1 MIKKILIPLVLI
13 SLFGRVRS
21 QDIYF
26 YTGKNF
32 TSYDFKN
39 SSGSSN
45 SNIKSGTGLFY
56 HIGYNKLIKA
66 KGFSYSLGFSLNEY
80 NNNGGNI
87 TNNYEWENQYLGIQS
102 DFSYSYLILRKIY
115 LRCQIGLNGSSIIN
129 GLQQINGIYYDLT
142 KVDEFKGL
150 VITPSIGIQVKYNIN
165 NLNFISLGYNYC
177 KGYNLSNSTNQ
188 NVVFNTNQIQFGIH
202 FAIDSKNKKRQ
213 LVNLSVLE
221 DELNEPKRTDTFQR
235 KPIKNNAL
243 NIDSNSFYDSINQ
256 VHSKLAEN
264 INTEKDSIDNNVVK
278 ELAPFRNDEVIDD
291 ATFKDKV
298 IFNFSGKGLNI
309 LLRDDELIAKTITY
323 LINNPKKTLILSGFS
338 SNDGLSSDNYTI
350 SLKRALIAKEYFIIK
365 GIPANKI
372 QVIGKSSSKP
382 KFSNGNYEG
391 RLMNK
396 RVEIQIK

>member
-1 MIKKILIPLVLI
+1 MMKKIIIPLVLI
-13 SLFGRVRS
+13 SLFGEVRS
-21 QDIYF
+21 QDVYF

-45 SNIKSGTGLFY
+45 SNIKSGTGDFY

-66 KGFSYSLGFSLNEY
+66 EGFSYSLGLSLNEY
-80 NNNGGNI
+80 NNNGGNS

-102 DFSYSYLILRKIY
+102 DFSYSYLILQKLH
-115 LRCQIGLNGSSIIN
+115 LRGQIGLNGSCIIN

-142 KVDEFKGL
+142 KSDEFKGL
-150 VITPSIGIQVKYNIN
+150 VFTPSIGIQVKYNIN
-165 NLNFISLGYNYC
+165 NLNFVSLGYNYC

-188 NVVFNTNQIQFGIH
+188 NVVFNSNQIQFGIH
-202 FAIDSKNKKRQ
+202 FTIDSKNKKR
-213 LVNLSVLE
+213 LLNNLSVLG
-221 DELNEPKRTDTFQR
+221 DDLDISTRVDTSQT
-235 KPIKNNAL
+235 KSIKNIPL
-243 NIDSNSFYDSINQ
+243 NIDSNNFNDSVNL
-256 VHSKLAEN
+256 VHSKLTEN
-264 INTEKDSIDNNVVK
+264 LKTEKDSSDTIVAK
-278 ELAPFRNDEVIDD
+278 ELARFSNVEVIND

-309 LLRDDELIAKTITY
+309 LLIDDELIAKIITY
-323 LINNPKKTLILSGFS
+323 LTNNPKKTLILSGFS

-372 QVIGKSSSKP
+372 QVLGKSSSKP

-391 RLMNK
+391 RLKNK